1 MLTLKTGKGP
11 AHRRNLR
18 TLNYRTAY
26 DMDWLHEYDR
36 RNKEAGDQLHATTDA
51 EELAS
56 SSTPL
61 SIDVMC
67 HCDSV
72 TKLGFYNN
80 DSASPRT
87 GIG

>member
-1 MLTLKTGKGP
+1 
-11 AHRRNLR
+11 
-18 TLNYRTAY
+18 
-26 DMDWLHEYDR
+26 MDWLHEYDR
-36 RNKEAGDQLHATTDA
+36 RNKEASDANTDA
-51 EELAS
+51 DELAS

-72 TKLGFYNN
+72 TNLGCDNN